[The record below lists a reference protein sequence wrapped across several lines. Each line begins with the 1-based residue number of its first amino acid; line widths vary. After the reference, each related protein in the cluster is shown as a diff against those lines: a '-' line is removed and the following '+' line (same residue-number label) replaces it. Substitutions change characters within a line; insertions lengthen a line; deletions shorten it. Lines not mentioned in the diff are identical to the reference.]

1 MNMNTLICFQARGVR
16 KLTCVR
22 INDSVRSEHE
32 PGTLSPLGGATA
44 TVETYDLLKTSLA
57 TCEPGSVMSL

>member
-1 MNMNTLICFQARGVR
+1 MNTLICFQARSVR

-22 INDSVRSEHE
+22 INDSVRSERG

-44 TVETYDLLKTSLA
+44 TVETYDLLKTSSA